1 MNECQALDSKS
12 ATVGSTVVTMSS
24 FSFSAGVL
32 SKARY
37 ATITSHTAGVVFTYH
52 GGDPTA
58 LSGHAIATGG
68 TVQLQ
73 GNANV
78 NALRLIRSSSTDAT
92 VSITLEG

>member
-1 MNECQALDSKS
+1 MKECKALDCKT
-12 ATVGSTVVTMSS
+12 ATVSSTAVTMSS
-24 FSFSAGVL
+24 FSFADGAL
-32 SKARY
+32 SKAQF

-52 GGDPTA
+52 GANPTA
-58 LSGHAIATGG
+58 LSGHAIPAGG

-78 NALRLIRSSSTDAT
+78 HALRLIRSSSTDAT